1 MIHTNQG
8 QGGPDDGWYNF
19 YKGILR
25 SNDNALRVV
34 YTFKPY

>member
-8 QGGPDDGWYNF
+8 QGGPDDGWYDF

-25 SNDNALRVV
+25 TDDNTLRVV